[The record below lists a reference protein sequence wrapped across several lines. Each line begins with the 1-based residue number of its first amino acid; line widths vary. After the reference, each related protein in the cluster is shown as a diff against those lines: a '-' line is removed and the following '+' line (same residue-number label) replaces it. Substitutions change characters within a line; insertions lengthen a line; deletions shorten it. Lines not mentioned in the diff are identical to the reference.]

1 MTVVASYAAA
11 EFAEGSPEV
20 WLLFI
25 CPHTLLSKLHRGNG
39 HRRGL
44 PREEASRVLARY
56 ERKVAAEADLNIG
69 SVRHFFGGHED
80 LLAAAAQEAGDRM
93 GRRLEHHP
101 VEQLRGL
108 TGEKALN
115 ALQDLL
121 EQVLPVDEP
130 RKVEAIVVLEFIRA
144 SRTQAV
150 FASSAA

>member
-25 CPHTLLSKLHRGNG
+25 CPYTLLSKLHRGNG

-56 ERKVAAEADLNIG
+56 QRKVA
-69 SVRHFFGGHED
+69 
-80 LLAAAAQEAGDRM
+80 
-93 GRRLEHHP
+93 
-101 VEQLRGL
+101 
-108 TGEKALN
+108 
-115 ALQDLL
+115 
-121 EQVLPVDEP
+121 
-130 RKVEAIVVLEFIRA
+130 VEAIVVLEFIRA